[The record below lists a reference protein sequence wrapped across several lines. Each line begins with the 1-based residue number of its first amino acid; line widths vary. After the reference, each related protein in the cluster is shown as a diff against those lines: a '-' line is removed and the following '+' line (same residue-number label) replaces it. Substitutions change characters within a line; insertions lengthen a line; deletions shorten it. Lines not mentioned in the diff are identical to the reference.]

1 MAGPA
6 DASPAGDVPQ
16 PRRRWRRALAETAIM
31 ILVAVLLAGLV
42 RAFVFQT
49 FWIPTPTSA
58 GSDPDRIRRP
68 GFITGLCRE

>member
-1 MAGPA
+1 
-6 DASPAGDVPQ
+6 
-16 PRRRWRRALAETAIM
+16 M